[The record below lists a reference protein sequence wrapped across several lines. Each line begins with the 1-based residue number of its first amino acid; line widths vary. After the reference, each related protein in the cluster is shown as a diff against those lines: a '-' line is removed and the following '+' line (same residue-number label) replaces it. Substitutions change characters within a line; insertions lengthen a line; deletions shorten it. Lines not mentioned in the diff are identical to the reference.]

1 MTETTKKIKHDKVE
15 AVVDPSAEVSTEETT
30 VDDEVIE
37 GLNEVLTKEEEA
49 DEDLAIDEEVADEK
63 AEEGALSPE
72 LAEGKPKRST
82 GKKEKYFEAVGRR
95 KTAVARVR
103 LFTKMEGIKINNKT
117 LKEYFGVERYEK
129 DVESALEKM
138 KIADKLG
145 AIIKVKGGG
154 PMAQSQ
160 AARLGIARALIK
172 FNPVFQ
178 KRLRRLDLLTRDPR
192 AVERKKPGLK
202 KARRAP
208 QWKKR

>member
-1 MTETTKKIKHDKVE
+1 MTETTKKTKHDKVLSEPKDKE
-15 AVVDPSAEVSTEETT
+15 AIDSSAEVVAKEE
-30 VDDEVIE
+30 VAFEDEVVKGIDE
-37 GLNEVLTKEEEA
+37 ALTKEEEA
-49 DEDLAIDEEVADEK
+49 DEALAIEEVAVGE
-63 AEEGALSPE
+63 
-72 LAEGKPKRST
+72 KPKRTS
-82 GKKEKYFEAVGRR
+82 GKKDKYFEAVGRR

-138 KIADKLG
+138 KISDKLG